1 MPSPTPFSLTLP
13 PHLRLAVLA
22 LVTAAAFA
30 LPCAAQTTA
39 PAARAAAATP
49 SAPAA
54 SGAPAKADDPSLSR
68 EPVEYSEA
76 ARKAYAQGMKD
87 ARALLAQK
95 KYDEAITKLDLLAKE
110 RPREPQAR
118 FLKGVALT
126 DQAKVDAAIG
136 TYRELVADFPE
147 MPEPHNNLAVLYSR
161 KGDLALARDELL
173 LAVQTAPDYAIA
185 HENLG
190 DVYARL
196 AAEQYD
202 QAATLDK
209 RSKSAAAKLKLVRD
223 IATVAP

>member
-1 MPSPTPFSLTLP
+1 MPLPPLTRILPAPSLRLRVAALACAVVVATALSPTST
-13 PHLRLAVLA
+13 
-22 LVTAAAFA
+22 
-30 LPCAAQTTA
+30 AQT
-39 PAARAAAATP
+39 ATP
-49 SAPAA
+49 ATPATIA
-54 SGAPAKADDPSLSR
+54 TPATPAAKADDASLPR

-76 ARKAYAQGMKD
+76 SRKAYAQGMKD

-95 KYDEAITKLDLLAKE
+95 KYDEAITKLDVLAKD

-118 FLKGVALT
+118 FLKGVVLT
-126 DQAKVDAAIG
+126 DQDKVDAAIAVYG
-136 TYRELVADFPE
+136 DLAADFPE

-173 LAVQTAPDYAIA
+173 RAVQTAPDYAVA

-209 RSKSAAAKLKLVRD
+209 RNKSAAAKLKLVRD
-223 IATVAP
+223 ATTAAQ

>member
-1 MPSPTPFSLTLP
+1 MHAIPFIPRSLAG
-13 PHLRLAVLA
+13 RLVCGAVLA
-22 LVTAAAFA
+22 VAAALA
-30 LPCAAQTTA
+30 PPCVGQPAAPA
-39 PAARAAAATP
+39 PAAKAAEQP
-49 SAPAA
+49 APQ
-54 SGAPAKADDPSLSR
+54 GAF
-68 EPVEYSEA
+68 EFSES

-87 ARALLAQK
+87 ARTLLAQK

-126 DQAKVDAAIG
+126 DQDKVDAAIEV
-136 TYRELVADFPE
+136 YRDLAADFPE

-161 KGDLALARDELL
+161 KGDLGLARDELM
-173 LAVQTAPDYAIA
+173 LAVQTSPDYAIA

-202 QAATLDK
+202 RAATLDK

-223 IATVAP
+223 VTTVAP

>member
-1 MPSPTPFSLTLP
+1 MPVTPFIA
-13 PHLRLAVLA
+13 RLFAGRLACGAVLA
-22 LVTAAAFA
+22 VGVALAPPCVGQTAV
-30 LPCAAQTTA
+30 TA
-39 PAARAAAATP
+39 PAAKAAEEPTP
-49 SAPAA
+49 QQA
-54 SGAPAKADDPSLSR
+54 L
-68 EPVEYSEA
+68 EISES

-95 KYDEAITKLDLLAKE
+95 KYDEAIAKLDLLAKE

-126 DQAKVDAAIG
+126 DQDKFDAAIA
-136 TYRELVADFPE
+136 TYRDLAADFPE

-161 KGDLALARDELL
+161 KGELGLARDELL
-173 LAVQTAPDYAIA
+173 LAVQTAPDYAVA

-202 QAATLDK
+202 RAATLDK

-223 IATVAP
+223 VATVAP